1 MEMSEARSIGLDV
14 KAPDRLCEDP
24 NCPFH
29 GSLRVRGKLLTGK
42 IVSIS
47 AKDMAVVQRE
57 STKYNKKYM
66 RYLKKRHKLHAHLSP
81 CLDTKLG
88 DVVSVAECRPIS
100 KTVSF
105 VIVGKEQSMA
115 TQSIITK

>member
-1 MEMSEARSIGLDV
+1 MSESRRIGIDV
-14 KAPDRLCEDP
+14 KAPSRQCEDP

-29 GSLRVRGKLLTGK
+29 GSLRVRGKLLTGRV
-42 IVSIS
+42 VSVS
-47 AKDMAVVQRE
+47 ARNMAVVQRE

-81 CLDTKLG
+81 CFDLKLG
-88 DVVSVAECRPIS
+88 DIATVAECRPVS

-105 VIVGKEQSMA
+105 VVVDRIPAGTGQTVAAK
-115 TQSIITK
+115 

>member
-1 MEMSEARSIGLDV
+1 MSESRNIGINV
-14 KAPDRLCEDP
+14 KAPDRVCEDP

-29 GSLRVRGKLLTGK
+29 GSLRVRGKILTGK
-42 IVSIS
+42 VVSVS

-81 CLDTKLG
+81 CLDLKLG
-88 DVVSVAECRPIS
+88 DKVSVAECRPIS

-105 VIVGKEQSMA
+105 VVVGKEQGAAIQSMV
-115 TQSIITK
+115 TN

>member
-1 MEMSEARSIGLDV
+1 MSENRDIGLQV
-14 KAPDRLCEDP
+14 KPPGRRCEDP

-29 GSLRVRGKLLTGK
+29 GSLRIRGKLLAGRV
-42 IVSIS
+42 VSVS
-47 AKDMAVVQRE
+47 ARNMAVVQRE

-81 CLDTKLG
+81 CLELKPG
-88 DVVSVAECRPIS
+88 DWATVAECRPIS

-105 VIVGKEQSMA
+105 VVVDRVPGGV
-115 TQSIITK
+115 TQQAAVV